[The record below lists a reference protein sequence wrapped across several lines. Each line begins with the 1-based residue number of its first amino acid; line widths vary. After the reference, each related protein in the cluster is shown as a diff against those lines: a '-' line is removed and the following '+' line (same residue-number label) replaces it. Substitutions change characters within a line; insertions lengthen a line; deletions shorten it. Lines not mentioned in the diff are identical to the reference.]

1 MPKNKTTYTNQN
13 VTEFLETIENEQ
25 KQKDSLALISI
36 FENITGHNAKMWGPS
51 IIGFGNYFYKY
62 QSGHEGTAPLLG
74 FSPRKSAF
82 SLYIYTPDGYT
93 SDQDLQSLG
102 KFKMGKA
109 CIYVNKLA
117 DIKLDVLRKIALQSI
132 KFIEDNHEI
141 IK

>member
-1 MPKNKTTYTNQN
+1 M
-13 VTEFLETIENEQ
+13 
-25 KQKDSLALISI
+25 
-36 FENITGHNAKMWGPS
+36 
-51 IIGFGNYFYKY
+51 
-62 QSGHEGTAPLLG
+62 
-74 FSPRKSAF
+74 
-82 SLYIYTPDGYT
+82 GYT

>member
-1 MPKNKTTYTNQN
+1 MKVLLLY
-13 VTEFLETIENEQ
+13 F
-25 KQKDSLALISI
+25 DSL
-36 FENITGHNAKMWGPS
+36 
-51 IIGFGNYFYKY
+51 
-62 QSGHEGTAPLLG
+62 
-74 FSPRKSAF
+74 PRKSAF

-132 KFIEDNHEI
+132 LAPK
-141 IK
+141 